1 MAPRNPGGVLVRL
14 SLPAKLA
21 FGVVLL
27 VVEAALYFI
36 VFYADIDGQIN
47 ESRSKEQELKGELQ
61 KAEEAKAAYQKDLED
76 KTRRQQQEREQKKVL
91 PDEAE
96 TPAFLANVQGLATIS
111 GVTLASFTPQD
122 EVLDEYFA
130 RVPMSLTLSGRFH
143 QIARFFFG
151 VGQLDRVINIEDIQ
165 ITLIPNR
172 VGESSDEVLLDVQ
185 CMATAFRAKK
195 AGETKGKK
203 Q

>member
-1 MAPRNPGGVLVRL
+1 MAPRTPGGVLARL

-47 ESRSKEQELKGELQ
+47 EAHAKEQELKGELQ

-165 ITLIPNR
+165 ITLVPR
-172 VGESSDEVLLDVQ
+172 VKSDGSDEVLLDVQ
-185 CMATAFRAKK
+185 CMATAFRAKR

-203 Q
+203 

>member
-21 FGVVLL
+21 FGLVLL

-47 ESRSKEQELKGELQ
+47 ESHSKEQELKGELQ

-130 RVPMSLTLSGRFH
+130 RVPMALTLSGRFH

-165 ITLIPNR
+165 ITLVPR
-172 VGESSDEVLLDVQ
+172 KAESGDEVLLEVQ

-203 Q
+203 

>member
-47 ESRSKEQELKGELQ
+47 EARAKEQELKGELQ

-165 ITLIPNR
+165 ITL
-172 VGESSDEVLLDVQ
+172 VSKKSETGDEVLLDVQ
-185 CMATAFRAKK
+185 CMATAFRAKR

-203 Q
+203 